1 MKTLTAIFA
10 ATLAVA
16 LATPAAAQARR
27 TPQPKGPTRFYVS
40 LNGGVQ
46 PANADLSDHFEFPSN
61 AETATVDV
69 KYPKK
74 AGVLIDGGGG
84 VQLWRQLGA
93 GVAVSYVS
101 SDGTAA
107 IEASIPHPFLF
118 GQPRQIS
125 GEQGSVARTE
135 TSAHVQLLYF
145 VPTRGK
151 LHAIVSGGPSFVS
164 LSQDVVTDVD
174 FSEVYPYDTA
184 AFTRATT
191 KAVKGNAV
199 GFNIGVDLRWMFSR
213 EFGVGGL
220 VRFTRATV
228 DLDVAEGRSFSVDTG
243 GVQAGG
249 GVRIFF

>member
-1 MKTLTAIFA
+1 MKTLTVMLT

-16 LATPAAAQARR
+16 IATPTAAQARR
-27 TPQPKGPTRFYVS
+27 AAQPKGPARFYVS
-40 LNGGVQ
+40 LNGGAQ
-46 PANADLSDHFEFPSN
+46 PANAALSDHFEFPSN

-69 KYPKK
+69 DYPKK
-74 AGVLIDGGGG
+74 AGVVIDGGGG
-84 VQLWRQLGA
+84 ARLWKQLGA
-93 GVAVSYVS
+93 GVAVSYAS
-101 SDGTAA
+101 SDGSAA

-118 GQPRQIS
+118 GQPRQIG
-125 GEQGSVARTE
+125 GEQGSIARTE
-135 TSAHVQLLYF
+135 TSAHVQVLYF

-151 LHAIVSGGPSFVS
+151 LRAILSGGPSMVS

-174 FSEVYPYDTA
+174 YSETYPYDTA

-191 KAVKGNAV
+191 KTVKGNAV
-199 GFNIGVDLRWMFSR
+199 GFNVGVDVQWMFSR

-228 DLDVAEGRSFSVDTG
+228 DLDVAEGRRFSVDTG

-249 GVRIFF
+249 GVRVFF